1 MAVPETETRSKG
13 GKLIALTFDDGPGPY
28 TRRLLEGLAKRGV
41 KATFFMLGQ
50 QAENYDVTAGLVRDA
65 GHQIASHTYDHPQLS
80 KKTDSQVTW
89 QISHTADILNGITGY
104 GTHYL
109 VRPPYGDYNSRVLSL
124 LDNPAI
130 LWSVDPLDWKYRNAD
145 TVCTNIVEGAF
156 DGAIVLAHD
165 IHSTTVDG
173 VLMAIDKLQ
182 AKGYEFVTVNEL
194 FRRRGVTLEK
204 GHTYSSC
211 KPTGTDL
218 GPVSVPTVTDGVL
231 MAIDKLQAKGYEFVT
246 VNELFRRRGV
256 TLEKG
261 HTYSSCK
268 PTGTDLG
275 PVSVPTVTEAGGQVT
290 ISADKGTTIYY
301 TLDGSS
307 PLASGKVYTGP
318 FAAKSG
324 QTVRAVAA
332 YNRNGSASAET
343 AVKVRGITLKEPTVR
358 ALNGK
363 VMISNPN
370 PNSELRYTLD
380 GSAPTERS
388 AVYPSSGLE
397 FFTGILR
404 YRVFAKEGC
413 GQTYTLYL
421 SKSGH
426 LFRDVPTNS
435 WYFES
440 IDRAVSLDLLKGV
453 GDFAYEPDG
462 GLNRAMFVTM
472 LARAVGESLPDS
484 AAGFSD
490 VKGGQW
496 YTAAMS
502 WALRKNLIRG
512 YEDGSYRPEALITRE
527 EMCVILDRLM
537 QQRGETLHTG
547 KLSFADTASISAWAR
562 DSVARMTALGLIRG
576 AENNRFF
583 PQRTTTRAE
592 AATVMLR
599 IYDHLH

>member
-1 MAVPETETRSKG
+1 MKHRILAILLLAACLLTLLPATAMAVPETETRSKG

-165 IHSTTVDG
+165 IHSTTV
-173 VLMAIDKLQ
+173 
-182 AKGYEFVTVNEL
+182 
-194 FRRRGVTLEK
+194 
-204 GHTYSSC
+204 
-211 KPTGTDL
+211 
-218 GPVSVPTVTDGVL
+218 DGVL

-502 WALRKNLIRG
+502 WALRKI
-512 YEDGSYRPEALITRE
+512 
-527 EMCVILDRLM
+527 
-537 QQRGETLHTG
+537 
-547 KLSFADTASISAWAR
+547 
-562 DSVARMTALGLIRG
+562 
-576 AENNRFF
+576 
-583 PQRTTTRAE
+583 
-592 AATVMLR
+592 
-599 IYDHLH
+599 

>member
-1 MAVPETETRSKG
+1 M
-13 GKLIALTFDDGPGPY
+13 
-28 TRRLLEGLAKRGV
+28 
-41 KATFFMLGQ
+41 
-50 QAENYDVTAGLVRDA
+50 
-65 GHQIASHTYDHPQLS
+65 
-80 KKTDSQVTW
+80 
-89 QISHTADILNGITGY
+89 
-104 GTHYL
+104 
-109 VRPPYGDYNSRVLSL
+109 
-124 LDNPAI
+124 
-130 LWSVDPLDWKYRNAD
+130 
-145 TVCTNIVEGAF
+145 
-156 DGAIVLAHD
+156 
-165 IHSTTVDG
+165 
-173 VLMAIDKLQ
+173 
-182 AKGYEFVTVNEL
+182 
-194 FRRRGVTLEK
+194 
-204 GHTYSSC
+204 
-211 KPTGTDL
+211 
-218 GPVSVPTVTDGVL
+218 
-231 MAIDKLQAKGYEFVT
+231 
-246 VNELFRRRGV
+246 
-256 TLEKG
+256 
-261 HTYSSCK
+261 
-268 PTGTDLG
+268 
-275 PVSVPTVTEAGGQVT
+275 
-290 ISADKGTTIYY
+290 
-301 TLDGSS
+301 
-307 PLASGKVYTGP
+307 
-318 FAAKSG
+318 
-324 QTVRAVAA
+324 
-332 YNRNGSASAET
+332 
-343 AVKVRGITLKEPTVR
+343 
-358 ALNGK
+358 
-363 VMISNPN
+363 
-370 PNSELRYTLD
+370 
-380 GSAPTERS
+380 
-388 AVYPSSGLE
+388 
-397 FFTGILR
+397 
-404 YRVFAKEGC
+404 FAKEGC

-537 QQRGETLHTG
+537 QQRGE
-547 KLSFADTASISAWAR
+547 LSFADTASISVWAR